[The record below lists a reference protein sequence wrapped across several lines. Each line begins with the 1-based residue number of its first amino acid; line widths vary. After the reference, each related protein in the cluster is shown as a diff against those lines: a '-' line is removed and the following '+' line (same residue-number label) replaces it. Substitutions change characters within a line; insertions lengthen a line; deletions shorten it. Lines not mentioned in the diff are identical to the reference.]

1 MRGCK
6 FRIRRGFQSTPPSRV
21 ATGCYVQPLQISWRI
36 SIHTTLAGG
45 DTRFSAGRCS
55 TKNYFNP
62 HHPRGW
68 RRLRRVFLSKQ
79 TDFNPH
85 HPRGWRQ
92 IIHIGRRSH
101 RPDFNPHH
109 PRGWRPATA
118 ATGTAATDFN
128 PHHPRGWRRPLLSHP
143 RHGNYFNPHHPRG
156 WRPSSDRN
164 RERCL

>member
-1 MRGCK
+1 MRGCKFRIRRGFQSTPPSRVATMRGCK

-68 RRLRRVFLSKQ
+68 RRLRRVFLTKQ

-85 HPRGWRQ
+85 HPRGWRPPADKIEPPGYLTFQ
-92 IIHIGRRSH
+92 STPPSRVATVCGQCVSSAPRISIHTTLAGGDQCCCI
-101 RPDFNPHH
+101 
-109 PRGWRPATA
+109 
-118 ATGTAATDFN
+118 
-128 PHHPRGWRRPLLSHP
+128 
-143 RHGNYFNPHHPRG
+143 
-156 WRPSSDRN
+156 
-164 RERCL
+164 